1 MQLLKTM
8 VHPGINLNQ
17 GTQFTRRTGRA
28 IVIKD
33 AHILLMYTNYKN
45 ITV

>member
-17 GTQFTRRTGRA
+17 GSQFTRRTGRA

-33 AHILLMYTNYKN
+33 CLLYTSDAADE
-45 ITV
+45 